1 MCDENLAT
9 TFLATFKYTIQYCY
23 YSPYALYLHHAC
35 KLSCFSHVW
44 LFVMPWIVACQAPL
58 SMGFSREEHWSGLS
72 CPPPEDLPH
81 TGIKSAYPAAP
92 GLQADSLPLSHWGS
106 IFTSLGVIYLITGS
120 WSPSPISPTLYPCLW
135 QSLDNSCLQKGEN
148 STKSLYDVLKTK
160 RKFSGDSYIGD
171 INWYSK
177 KFLQIY
183 LLQLPKQISCA
194 YSQNQ
199 RVWRG

>member
-1 MCDENLAT
+1 MHAKLLQS
-9 TFLATFKYTIQYCY
+9 FLTLCNAMDCSLPGSSVHGILQGRT
-23 YSPYALYLHHAC
+23 LEW
-35 KLSCFSHVW
+35 V
-44 LFVMPWIVACQAPL
+44 VMP
-58 SMGFSREEHWSGLS
+58 SSRGSS
-72 CPPPEDLPH
+72 H

-92 GLQADSLPLSHWGS
+92 GLQADSSPLSHWGS

-120 WSPSPISPTLYPCLW
+120 WSPSHISPTLYPCLW

-148 STKSLYDVLKTK
+148 STKSLDDVLKTK